1 MYRSGSFLLL
11 LSNQRRTIV
20 NYSQFHPSKNDFAF
34 AFLMAVVFAVIV
46 GAVAGTLN
54 LVREQ
59 MGVDS
64 AKEQWTNLALRGPGE
79 QSRPIPP
86 SGARQ

>member
-34 AFLMAVVFAVIV
+34 AFLMA
-46 GAVAGTLN
+46 